1 MDKDDIQYNLM
12 FLEESPRLDGEVG
25 SVFRAAMRELQR
37 LGYAE
42 TYTAGRGK
50 TAWRLTDQGRQ
61 AAERIP
67 AQRRADFEEAK
78 HIAAESGGLA
88 GEWWLRASAHVPHVR
103 GRRAPSRYLAAP
115 GTSSVAGS
123 SGDSP
128 FADVAASRTLT
139 IRPPPSRGAA
149 ASCPP

>member
-1 MDKDDIQYNLM
+1 VSTGWEAGSKVDKEDIQYNLM
-12 FLEESPRLDGEVG
+12 FLEESPRLDGELG
-25 SVFRAAMRELQR
+25 SVFRTAMRELQR

-42 TYTAGRGK
+42 TYAAGGGK

-88 GEWWLRASAHVPHVR
+88 GEWWLWVLTSAKAGHR
-103 GRRAPSRYLAAP
+103 RRTRSGRL
-115 GTSSVAGS
+115 
-123 SGDSP
+123 
-128 FADVAASRTLT
+128 RT
-139 IRPPPSRGAA
+139 A
-149 ASCPP
+149 